1 MVSTSE
7 IRKDE
12 ILNENLSV
20 KRPAP
25 NKNEI
30 PARDFFKILGKKATK
45 KIKKDK
51 KINGIK

>member
-12 ILNENLSV
+12 ILNEKNLSV

-51 KINGIK
+51 K

>member
-1 MVSTSE
+1 M
-7 IRKDE
+7 K
-12 ILNENLSV
+12 NLSV

-51 KINGIK
+51 NKMESNKIKKYYFF